1 MMQHKKNFFLYFL
14 ITISFLI
21 LIYTFYKSE
30 FYWDGNKRDYYK
42 TYYFLSL
49 LLLFLSIIFLFVSE
63 NIKLYFKIVFL
74 SSVVSLYLFE
84 IYKINF
90 EASNNWNLNKVSKI
104 YKKKTGLEYDNR
116 KRLEIYNDLKK
127 KNPDVVVSI
136 GSSNFFSKNETEN
149 LVPLSG
155 VSHTQTIH
163 CNENGYY
170 SVYKSDRYGFKNP
183 DYEWDNKEIEYL
195 LIGDSYTQGSCVDIP
210 NDIGSV
216 LRTLTGKS
224 VLNLGR
230 GGAGTLIEYAILRE
244 YMPKNVKNI
253 ILFFYENDIQNL
265 YRELEDSTLKK
276 YLNDKNFKQNLIDKQ
291 DLIDKKI
298 RSKIENE
305 KKVFISREIDHDKPK
320 IDIKKIIKFAK
331 LDTTRSQI
339 NKFLPK
345 KNRPDEYLPRPQ
357 KDFEKILNLINE
369 ISYKKNINF
378 YFVYLPGYS
387 MVKFK
392 THKNNFLEIKKIV
405 NKLNIP
411 FIDINNDVFKK
422 EKNPL
427 KLFPFEGSFGHYT
440 VEGYKKVAEAVLKS
454 IK

>member
-1 MMQHKKNFFLYFL
+1 MQYKKNFFLYSL

-21 LIYTFYKSE
+21 LTYTFYKSE
-30 FYWDGNKRDYYK
+30 FYWEGNKRDYYK
-42 TYYFLSL
+42 TYYYFG
-49 LLLFLSIIFLFVSE
+49 LLLFLSTIVFLFVSE
-63 NIKLYFKIVFL
+63 KIKLYFKIIFL
-74 SSVVSLYLFE
+74 SSIVSLYLFE
-84 IYKINF
+84 IYKVYF
-90 EASNNWNLNKVSKI
+90 EANNKWNLNKVSKI
-104 YKKKTGLEYDNR
+104 YKKKTGLDYDSRN
-116 KRLEIYNDLKK
+116 RLEIYNDLKK
-127 KNPDVVVSI
+127 KNPEVVISV
-136 GSSNFFSKNETEN
+136 GSSNFFSKNKPDN

-155 VSHTQTIH
+155 VSHAQTIH

-170 SVYKSDRYGFKNP
+170 SIYISDRYGFKNP
-183 DYEWDNKEIEYL
+183 DYEWDSKEIEYL
-195 LIGDSYTQGSCVDIP
+195 LIGDSYTQGSCVDMP

-216 LRTLTGKS
+216 LRNLTGKS

-253 ILFFYENDIQNL
+253 ILFFYENDTRNL
-265 YRELEDSTLKK
+265 STEVNDLTMQK
-276 YLNDKNFKQNLIDKQ
+276 YLNDKNFKQNLVDKQ
-291 DLIDKKI
+291 ELINKKI

-305 KKVFISREIDHDKPK
+305 KKIFNIGYIDQNKSK
-320 IDIKKIIKFAK
+320 IVSKKIIKFFK
-331 LDTTRSQI
+331 LDRTRAQI
-339 NKFLPK
+339 NQFLPK
-345 KNRPDEYLPRPQ
+345 KNRPDEYLPKPQ
-357 KDFEKILNLINE
+357 KDFEKILTLINE

-378 YFVYLPGYS
+378 YFVYLPSHS
-387 MVKFK
+387 MVKSK
-392 THKNNFLEIKKIV
+392 KYKNNFLEIKKIV

-454 IK
+454 MK